1 MPAFSPSTSMRRLLP
16 ALALALCANATA
28 MAAWPEKAITI
39 IVPYPAGGLTDT
51 VTRVLGN
58 ELSNVLGQSVIVEN
72 KAGAGGKIGLDLVK
86 RAAPDGYTLGLAV
99 PATMVT
105 LPLTNPNY
113 DLQPLRDFTPIGRA
127 VETFVVLVANPQ
139 LGVGSAAE
147 LTALGKNRSKELA
160 YGTPG
165 VGTSFHFATEILN
178 QAMDIKALHVP
189 YQGESAVLNDLAG
202 GHLDYMLATNTA
214 RPFVEGKRL
223 TALGISTPERHPA
236 FPDVPTFKELN
247 YQVDDNGW
255 VGYVGPANM
264 PEDVVEKIN
273 AAINKALNSPQ
284 VREQYA
290 NMGYTVVQ
298 DTPADMRAVIE
309 KTTERYSK
317 LLDSG
322 AIKID

>member
-1 MPAFSPSTSMRRLLP
+1 MSTLRYSMKRLLP
-16 ALALALCANATA
+16 ALALLAGASGTAL
-28 MAAWPEKAITI
+28 AAWPEKAITI
-39 IVPYPAGGLTDT
+39 VVPYPAGGLTDT
-51 VTRVLGN
+51 VTRVLSN
-58 ELSNVLGQSVIVEN
+58 ELSSILGQNVIVEN
-72 KAGAGGKIGLDLVK
+72 RGGAGGKIGLDQVK
-86 RAAPDGYTLGLAV
+86 RSAPDGYTLGLAV

-105 LPLTNPNY
+105 LPLTNPAY
-113 DLQPLRDFTPIGRA
+113 DLEPLKDFTPIARV

-139 LGVGSAAE
+139 LGVNTAAE
-147 LTALGKNRSKELA
+147 LAELGKSRSEELS

-178 QAMDIKALHVP
+178 QALDIKALHVP

-273 AAINKALNSPQ
+273 AAFKQALSSPK

-290 NMGYTVVQ
+290 AMGYTVVE

-309 KTTERYSK
+309 KTTVRYTK
-317 LLDSG
+317 LLDGGS
-322 AIKID
+322 IKID

>member
-1 MPAFSPSTSMRRLLP
+1 M
-16 ALALALCANATA
+16 
-28 MAAWPEKAITI
+28 
-39 IVPYPAGGLTDT
+39 PYPAGGLTDT
-51 VTRVLGN
+51 VTRVLSN
-58 ELSNVLGQSVIVEN
+58 ELADILGQNVIVEN
-72 KAGAGGKIGLDLVK
+72 KAGAGGKIGLDQVK
-86 RAAPDGYTLGLAV
+86 RSAPDGYTLGLAV

-105 LPLTNPNY
+105 LPLTNPAY
-113 DLQPLRDFTPIGRA
+113 DIEPLKDFTPIGRA
-127 VETFVVLVANPQ
+127 VETFVVLVTNPQ
-139 LGVGSAAE
+139 LGVNSAAE
-147 LTALGKNRSKELA
+147 FVALGKSRSPELA

-178 QAMDIKALHVP
+178 QAMGIKALHVP
-189 YQGESAVLNDLAG
+189 YQGESAILNDLAG
-202 GHLDYMLATNTA
+202 GHLDYTLATNTA

-247 YQVDDNGW
+247 YQADDNGW

-264 PEDVVEKIN
+264 PEDVLEKVS
-273 AAINKALNSPQ
+273 AAFRQALSSPK

-290 NMGYTVVQ
+290 NMGYTVLD
-298 DTPADMRAVIE
+298 DTPADMLAIIE
-309 KTTERYSK
+309 RTTERYTK

>member
-1 MPAFSPSTSMRRLLP
+1 MFTLRYPLKRLLP
-16 ALALALCANATA
+16 TLALAVGASSTA
-28 MAAWPEKAITI
+28 LAAWPEKTVTI

-51 VTRVLGN
+51 VTRVLSN
-58 ELSNVLGQSVIVEN
+58 ELSNIIGQSVIVEN
-72 KAGAGGKIGLDLVK
+72 RPGAGGKIGLDQVK

-105 LPLTNPNY
+105 LPLTNPAY
-113 DLQPLRDFTPIGRA
+113 DLEPLKDFTPIGRA
-127 VETFVVLVANPQ
+127 VETFVVLVTNPKLEANT
-139 LGVGSAAE
+139 AAE
-147 LTALGKNRSKELA
+147 LATLGKNRAKELS

-178 QAMDIKALHVP
+178 QAMGIKALHVP
-189 YQGESAVLNDLAG
+189 YQGESAILNDLAG

-214 RPFVEGKRL
+214 RPFVEGNRL
-223 TALGISTPERHPA
+223 KALGISTAERHPA

-255 VGYVGPANM
+255 VGYVGPANI
-264 PEDVVEKIN
+264 PADVLEKIS
-273 AAINKALNSPQ
+273 AAFQKALSNPQ

-290 NMGYTVVQ
+290 NMGYAVLH